1 MRTILLSLCLLFGS
15 ALSTLRGQEAP
26 VNIPTSLWEE
36 GQDQPIPFLVWLK
49 TRADLEGALRLRSK
63 EEKSHWVFRQ
73 LENAYRSDQK
83 TVGRWL
89 ESEGAPAHNFLLVN
103 VIATR
108 GDHRLMKKL
117 AALPE
122 VKAIVPDPRTSL
134 NFLESDP
141 GLGQARQEVEW
152 GIDQIKANQVWEL
165 GFQGQGITVGGQ
177 DTGYDWD
184 HPALKKQYRGYQDGQ
199 VRHDYHWHDAIREL
213 SPVHNDPNDLEE
225 NNPCGFD
232 AQEPCDDGFHGTHTI
247 GIAVG
252 DDGLGN
258 RIGVAPQAR
267 WIGCRNMDRGYG
279 YPSSYLEC
287 FDWLLAPRDLHGRN
301 PDPGLAPHVIN
312 NSWSCPSIEG
322 CNAQNWAMLEEAVEA
337 LRAAGIVVVVSAG
350 NQGPNCQTAVNAPAR
365 FEGSFSIGAIGPDG
379 WAARFTSRGPIPTD
393 DGLLLKPNVVAP
405 GVNIRSAIPGEG
417 YRNLNGTSMSGP
429 MVAGTVAL
437 LLSANPALAGQV
449 DRIEQIIE
457 ETAVP
462 VKSGQDC
469 EDYPGGDHP
478 NAVYGYGQVD
488 ALRAVQ
494 AALELRDSES
504 GQAVQMD
511 LYPNPV
517 SNFLF
522 LSAKG
527 ISGSASIRIYDVT
540 GQLLWQSREEAQQVL
555 VRKIDLSFLP
565 SGMYLLSLDYPGGS
579 IRRKVV
585 RH

>member
-1 MRTILLSLCLLFGS
+1 MRSILPSICLLICL
-15 ALSTLRGQEAP
+15 ALSSLRGQDAP
-26 VNIPTSLWEE
+26 LGIPASLWEE
-36 GQDQPIPFLVWLK
+36 GQEASVPFLVWLK
-49 TRADLEGALRLRSK
+49 TRADLEGAFRLRSK

-73 LENAYRSDQK
+73 LQNAYRSDQE
-83 TVGRWL
+83 TVGRLL
-89 ESEGAPAHNFLLVN
+89 ELEGVPFHAYSLVN

-108 GDHRLMKKL
+108 GDSRLMEKL

-134 NFLESDP
+134 NFLEADLSM
-141 GLGQARQEVEW
+141 GQGRQEVEW
-152 GIDQIKANQVWEL
+152 GINHIQANQVWEL
-165 GFQGQGITVGGQ
+165 GFRGQGITVGGQ

-184 HPALKKQYRGYQDGQ
+184 HPALKKQYRGNQNGK
-199 VRHDYHWHDAIREL
+199 VGHDYHWHDAIREL
-213 SPVHNDPNDLEE
+213 SPVHNDPDDSED

-232 AQEPCDDGFHGTHTI
+232 SKEPCDDGLHGTHTI

-252 DDGLGN
+252 DDGQGN

-267 WIGCRNMDRGYG
+267 WIGCRNMDRGFG
-279 YPSSYLEC
+279 FPSSYLEC
-287 FDWLLAPRDLHGRN
+287 FDWLLAPRDLNGRN

-312 NSWSCPSIEG
+312 NSWSCPSFEG

-350 NQGPNCQTAVNAPAR
+350 NEGPNCETAINPPAR
-365 FEGSFSIGAIGPDG
+365 FEGSFSIGAIGQDG
-379 WAARFTSRGPIPTD
+379 WAARFTSRGPVPTD
-393 DGLLLKPNVVAP
+393 KGLLLKPNVVAP

-417 YRNLNGTSMSGP
+417 YRNLSGTSMSGP

-449 DRIEQIIE
+449 EQVEQIIE
-457 ETAVP
+457 NTAVP
-462 VKSGQDC
+462 IPSGQDC
-469 EDYPGGDHP
+469 EDYPGGEHP

-488 ALRAVQ
+488 ALQAVQ

-517 SNFLF
+517 SDFLF

-540 GQLLWQSREEAQQVL
+540 GQLLWQSREESQQVL
-555 VRKIDLSFLP
+555 VRKIDLSFLS
-565 SGMYLLSLDYPGGS
+565 SGLYLLSLDYPGGS